1 MVLSVLLCCISF
13 YVCASLTVEWKVLCL
28 RPSIRRAG
36 AEIPKLQD
44 LQHIAVLSWPFMTY
58 SLSYIILL
66 SWPIW
71 HELTRYDWWQFWNL
85 CRSVLHYTA
94 TLYQIVTNFAAIVQ
108 AINASPDKTAHLYCI
123 YVAVGWV
130 NRLRSFVD
138 DTARGMWDYV
148 RCLVLEVVCTDVSGW
163 LSHHVFSLCYIMY
176 FRYRELREPF
186 CIEECVMHRT
196 SFERPSTQTQ

>member
-1 MVLSVLLCCISF
+1 MLHKLLCMCFS
-13 YVCASLTVEWKVLCL
+13 YSRVKSVVPTSLDSKSWSWDSKAARFAAHCST
-28 RPSIRRAG
+28 IMT
-36 AEIPKLQD
+36 IHD
-44 LQHIAVLSWPFMTY
+44 LY

-130 NRLRSFVD
+130 NRLRSFID

-176 FRYRELREPF
+176 FR
-186 CIEECVMHRT
+186 
-196 SFERPSTQTQ
+196 